1 MPITDPRISRH
12 ILTDED
18 ESDEDEYYKQL
29 RMVGN
34 QDYQPTIT
42 IELNDNNMVT
52 NANAS
57 GTANKIKSIV
67 TSTKSFNNKLN

>member
-1 MPITDPRISRH
+1 M
-12 ILTDED
+12 TDED

-52 NANAS
+52 STNANAS
-57 GTANKIKSIV
+57 GTANKIKSIIILPPNLSIIQ
-67 TSTKSFNNKLN
+67 TELIKLD

>member
-29 RMVGN
+29 RMVEIKIIN
-34 QDYQPTIT
+34 Q
-42 IELNDNNMVT
+42 L
-52 NANAS
+52 
-57 GTANKIKSIV
+57 
-67 TSTKSFNNKLN
+67 